1 MSEVDV
7 LPAPGGAEELP
18 PEAPGAPRLPR
29 LAVTV
34 HRMDGGLENGASESR
49 ALSPAGYPVFIPPDS
64 DRPRLIPL
72 NDIKYVVI
80 GSVEDPDLEADPG
93 EKAVARKAIL
103 RFRDG
108 EWIPVYMDPSQASD
122 GVGLAVKVRLSERQR
137 VIPAIASS
145 RAILEMQFVDTW
157 MTPSEGPTPQRRRSD
172 IEQAAARQGKDLH
185 KLANDFRD
193 RLALVRDAGL
203 TTGDTLAFSRAV
215 RTYLDRFLVEDGITL
230 TPAEKSALADII
242 LRAAVGYGPLDPLL
256 HDRSVSEIMVN
267 GPDQVFIE
275 RRGVIAKSE
284 VRFDDENQLLET
296 IRRMVAT
303 TGRHIDGLNPM
314 VDARLPDGSRV
325 NAIIRPASIHGPAL
339 TIRKFKDAVLGMDDL
354 TREGS
359 LSPAMSEFLKAAVLG
374 RMNILVSGG
383 TGSGK
388 TTSLNV
394 IARFIPHNQRV
405 ITIED
410 AAELQI
416 DHPHVIS
423 LEHRPPNIEG
433 KGELT
438 IRQLLRNSLRMRP
451 DRILVGEVRGSEAL
465 DMLQAMN
472 TGHDG
477 SMSTIHSNSARD
489 ALSRLETMVMMA
501 SIDIPFE
508 AVRAQIASAVNLI
521 VHQARMPDGR
531 RKIAQIA
538 EVVGYD
544 QNGAILR
551 DVFLLGMGSDL
562 RLEYNATGYVPTALD
577 KAAFY
582 GVQVDQD
589 LFDPVKSRFV
599 PAGSDS
605 MMPVVKDPL
614 ITGQRGGEKEVV
626 RQVVVVPFSSE
637 RPGAAAPAAAAQG
650 SGSIANTPE
659 MQEVMRQALQQYTT
673 ARSAPTPAAPTPAQ
687 TPEMQEE
694 MRKILDVIRSASA
707 DLVEAQQVQ
716 AAASAQAAA
725 PAFAYPASPAPAA
738 EEPGQAPALPAPAHV
753 ETPATP
759 VAGQAAVAAGP
770 IPSVPP
776 APRFDNSA
784 QAAQALQ
791 AATAMA
797 RATTEL
803 GRIAAQAQ
811 SGFIANAGMLP
822 TVQTEARGGQGVSR
836 RLHAVIETI
845 VSQKNLNLRL
855 ADAVTQAFEGAELK
869 ASDYAAPNKLSKESA
884 SRELRQ
890 AVEAGLLEM
899 VRYPQG
905 EAGFK
910 AGPSLLR
917 EVAMG
922 LGQNVDVNQPLSAET
937 IIGSLATGQT
947 EGTVAIMFTDVE
959 GSTNLLSTRGFT
971 ESHEIMKAYETIV
984 GEKIAEHAGRRIKG
998 LGDGVM
1004 VSFGSTRHAVEC
1016 AIDIQ
1021 RAITDY
1027 SKANPQRRL
1036 RIRIGINTGE
1046 VVEEAGDFF
1055 GAAVN
1060 MAARVAG
1067 KAKGGQVLVSDVVRQ
1082 LVGPVSEITFSY
1094 RGSYKLKGFPDRWRL
1109 HEATP
1114 GAAPAHIAA
1123 VVVPAGDGFVGREQ
1137 ERQDIKLVLDRATT
1151 GTGGIVLISGA
1162 PGIGAT
1168 RLAAE
1173 AAAEA
1178 GRKGWTV
1185 VGGGCNEQADEP
1197 YSVFRQALAAA
1208 VAAAGQRPLYEV
1220 AGEAGPALLDLV
1232 PGLRAKMR
1240 GQPTPGPVPAERRRE
1255 QLYKGV
1261 FDLLVA
1267 CQGTRP
1273 LLVVLN
1279 DLQWADDGS
1288 VLLLRDLAERLG
1300 GSKIVIL
1307 GTYWDTDL
1315 DPARPF
1321 TSVVSRLLR
1330 RRRAQRIPLGRL
1342 TDSEVEKMLT
1352 MIAGSTL
1359 TAVQTVGIQA
1369 ATDGNPLFVEQSY
1382 LYTAESEGMLGGV
1395 RARPVAN
1402 FTEEDLELAQSVRGL
1417 IGRRLERVSEPAH
1430 RMLIA
1435 AAVIGRDFDVSLLDA
1450 FGELSGRELRE
1461 ALDEA
1466 AKARL
1471 LAAAGPDRYRFTHDL
1486 VRQRVLAGMPLPRL
1500 QAYHLAVADTLERVY
1515 GKTVKEH
1522 ASEIA
1527 YHLYQAGTAAS
1538 PARTSSLLSQAAR
1551 NALGVGAFEEVL
1563 RLVESALQLLPAEE
1577 RKERASVLAMRAEAF
1592 TGLGRR
1598 EEAKTAWVVAADR
1611 FEEAGDKKGAA
1622 AARARVEMPVE
1633 EPDVYPQATPAP
1645 AATAVAVAEEPV
1657 PEPVPE
1663 LPPAQDT
1670 NLAANGTGA

>member
-1 MSEVDV
+1 MSELRV
-7 LPAPGGAEELP
+7 LPGGPEGAEPELQAGLVP
-18 PEAPGAPRLPR
+18 VAQRTR
-29 LAVTV
+29 VVV
-34 HRMDGGLENGASESR
+34 HRMEGGLENGESEAR
-49 ALSPAGYPVFIPPDS
+49 ALSAAGFPIFTQADP

-72 NDIKYVVI
+72 ADIKYVVL
-80 GSVEDPDLEADPG
+80 GSVEDPNLEADPG
-93 EKAVARKAIL
+93 DKAEGRKAIL

-108 EWIPVYMDPSQASD
+108 EWIPAYMDPSQAND
-122 GVGLAVKVRLSERQR
+122 GVGLAVKIRLTERQR
-137 VIPAIASS
+137 VIPAVAAS
-145 RAILEMQFVDTW
+145 RALLEMQFVDTW
-157 MTPSEGPTPQRRRSD
+157 TTLPEGPTPQRRRSD

-215 RTYLDRFLVEDGITL
+215 RTYLDRFLAEDSITL
-230 TPAEKSALADII
+230 NPGEKSALADII

-275 RRGVIAKSE
+275 RRGVLTKAD

-423 LEHRPPNIEG
+423 LEHRPPNVEG

-544 QNGAILR
+544 QNGPILR
-551 DVFLLGMGSDL
+551 DIFLLGMGGDL
-562 RLEYNATGYVPTALD
+562 RLEYNATGYVPTSLD

-582 GVQVDQD
+582 GVQVDKD
-589 LFDPVKSRFV
+589 LFDPVQARFI

-614 ITGQRGGEKEVV
+614 ITGQRGGEEKVV
-626 RQVVVVPFSSE
+626 RQVVVVPFSSD
-637 RPGAAAPAAAAQG
+637 RPAAQVQ
-650 SGSIANTPE
+650 T
-659 MQEVMRQALQQYTT
+659 QATT
-673 ARSAPTPAAPTPAQ
+673 ATSSQAMAS

-694 MRKILDVIRSASA
+694 MRKLIDAARSAVA
-707 DLVEAQQVQ
+707 DL
-716 AAASAQAAA
+716 QAAA
-725 PAFAYPASPAPAA
+725 PSPGPAVAEPLPAYEPPPVAPPPRPPAPLAGEVPA
-738 EEPGQAPALPAPAHV
+738 MPVQGVAPI
-753 ETPATP
+753 
-759 VAGQAAVAAGP
+759 AAGP
-770 IPSVPP
+770 VPAAPPQAFASLGDSV
-776 APRFDNSA
+776 A
-784 QAAQALQ
+784 AAQALQ

-803 GRIAAQAQ
+803 GRMAAAAQ
-811 SGFIANAGMLP
+811 SGFIANAGILP
-822 TVQTEARGGQGVSR
+822 TVQSEAGHSGLGVSR
-836 RLHAVIETI
+836 RLKAVIESI
-845 VSQKNLNLRL
+845 VTNKNLNLRL
-855 ADAVTQAFEGAELK
+855 APTITQVFEGAEIK
-869 ASDYAAPNKLSKESA
+869 ASDYAKPNHLSRESA

-890 AVEAGLLEM
+890 AAEAGLLEM
-899 VRYPQG
+899 VKYAQG
-905 EAGFK
+905 EAGFRS
-910 AGPSLLR
+910 GPSLLR
-917 EVAMG
+917 EVAAG
-922 LGQNVDVNQPLSAET
+922 LGQPIDASSPLTADT
-937 IIGSLATGQT
+937 IIGSLSTGQT
-947 EGTVAIMFTDVE
+947 EGTVSIMFTDVE

-984 GEKIAEHAGRRIKG
+984 GEKINEHAGRRIKG

-1016 AIDIQ
+1016 ALDIQ

-1027 SKANPQRRL
+1027 SKANPHRKL

-1046 VVEEAGDFF
+1046 VVEEAGDIF

-1067 KAKGGQVLVSDVVRQ
+1067 KAKGGQVLVSEVVRQ
-1082 LVGPVSEITFSY
+1082 LVGPVVEIHFTY
-1094 RGSYKLKGFPDRWRL
+1094 RGHYKLKGFPDRWRL

-1114 GAAPAHIAA
+1114 GEMPALIAH
-1123 VVVPAGDGFVGREQ
+1123 VVTPGDGFVGRDQ
-1137 ERQDIKLVLDRATT
+1137 ERLDIRLVLDRAAT
-1151 GTGGIVLISGA
+1151 GTGGIVLLAGT
-1162 PGIGAT
+1162 PGIGAS

-1173 AAAEA
+1173 VSGEA
-1178 GRKGWTV
+1178 SRKGWIV
-1185 VGGGCNEQADEP
+1185 LGGRCAEQEEAP
-1197 YSVFRQALAAA
+1197 YAPFRDVLAGAIAASPQRPLQELAAA
-1208 VAAAGQRPLYEV
+1208 SGAMLAE
-1220 AGEAGPALLDLV
+1220 LV
-1232 PGLRAKMR
+1232 PSLRAKVR
-1240 GQPTPGPVPAERRRE
+1240 GTTLGSNDTSDGGRE
-1255 QLYKGV
+1255 SLFKAV

-1267 CQGTRP
+1267 SQGAKP
-1273 LLVVLN
+1273 LLVVLD
-1279 DLQWADDGS
+1279 DLQWADEAT

-1300 GSKIVIL
+1300 NSKIVVL
-1307 GTYWDTDL
+1307 GTYWESDL
-1315 DPARPF
+1315 DPERPF
-1321 TSVVSRLLR
+1321 TGVVARLLR
-1330 RRRAQRIPLGRL
+1330 RRRAQRIALGRL
-1342 TDSEVEKMLT
+1342 TDAEVEKML
-1352 MIAGSTL
+1352 MSLAGGTL
-1359 TAVQTVGIQA
+1359 TAVQVIGIQA
-1369 ATDGNPLFVEQSY
+1369 ATEGNPLFVEHSY
-1382 LYTAESEGMLGGV
+1382 LYMAESEGLLGGV
-1395 RARPVAN
+1395 RARSQASY
-1402 FTEEDLELAQSVRGL
+1402 TEEDLELAQSVRGL
-1417 IGRRLERVSEPAH
+1417 IGRRLERLSEPAH

-1435 AAVIGRDFDVSLLDA
+1435 SAVIGRDFDVALLEA
-1450 FGELSGRELRE
+1450 FGELSGGELRE
-1461 ALDEA
+1461 ALEEA
-1466 AKARL
+1466 TKARL
-1471 LAAAGPDRYRFTHDL
+1471 LSKSGNERYRFSHDL
-1486 VRQRVLAGMPLPRL
+1486 VRQRVLAAMPLPRL
-1500 QAYHLAVADTLERVY
+1500 QAYHLAVGDTLERVY
-1515 GKTVKEH
+1515 GKTAKDH
-1522 ASEIA
+1522 AAEIA
-1527 YHLYQAGTAAS
+1527 NHLYQAGTAAD
-1538 PARTSSLLSQAAR
+1538 AMRTSSFLAQAAK
-1551 NALGVGAFEEVL
+1551 NALAVGAYEEVL
-1563 RLVESALQLLPAEE
+1563 RLIESTLMLLPAD
-1577 RKERASVLAMRAEAF
+1577 KTKDRAAALTLRGDAF
-1592 TGLGRR
+1592 AGLGRR
-1598 EEAKTAWVVAADR
+1598 DEARSAWGVAAQR
-1611 FEEAGDKKGAA
+1611 FEDSGDKRSASA
-1622 AARARVEMPVE
+1622 VRSRLHASPVE
-1633 EPDVYPQATPAP
+1633 KNGEP
-1645 AATAVAVAEEPV
+1645 AE
-1657 PEPVPE
+1657 
-1663 LPPAQDT
+1663 PPAQAE
-1670 NLAANGTGA
+1670 AAEPSGDGHEAALPEVPVAEAQLVTPEAPESLN

>member
-1 MSEVDV
+1 MSELRV
-7 LPAPGGAEELP
+7 LPGG
-18 PEAPGAPRLPR
+18 PEGTEPEPQAGMVPATQRIP
-29 LAVTV
+29 VVV
-34 HRMDGGLENGASESR
+34 HRMEGGLEKGESEAR
-49 ALSPAGYPVFIPPDS
+49 ALSAAGFPIFTQADP

-72 NDIKYVVI
+72 ADIKYVVL
-80 GSVEDPDLEADPG
+80 GSVEDPNLEADPG
-93 EKAVARKAIL
+93 DKATARKAIL

-108 EWIPVYMDPSQASD
+108 EWIPAYMDPSQAND
-122 GVGLAVKVRLSERQR
+122 GVGLAVKIRLTERQR
-137 VIPAIASS
+137 VIPAVASS
-145 RAILEMQFVDTW
+145 RALLEMQFVDAWATLA
-157 MTPSEGPTPQRRRSD
+157 EGPVPQRRRSD
-172 IEQAAARQGKDLH
+172 IEQAAARQGKDLQ

-215 RTYLDRFLVEDGITL
+215 RTYLDRFLAEDGITL
-230 TPAEKSALADII
+230 NPGEKSALADII

-275 RRGVIAKSE
+275 RRGVLAKADI
-284 VRFDDENQLLET
+284 RFDDENQLLET

-423 LEHRPPNIEG
+423 LEHRPPNVEG

-544 QNGAILR
+544 QNGPILR
-551 DVFLLGMGSDL
+551 DIFLLGMGSDL

-589 LFDPVKSRFV
+589 LFDPVKARFV

-614 ITGQRGGEKEVV
+614 ISGQRGGEEKVV
-626 RQVVVVPFSSE
+626 RQVVVVPFSSD
-637 RPGAAAPAAAAQG
+637 RPGMQQTVRTQASASAPAQTMA
-650 SGSIANTPE
+650 S
-659 MQEVMRQALQQYTT
+659 
-673 ARSAPTPAAPTPAQ
+673 

-694 MRKILDVIRSASA
+694 MRKLIDAARSAVA
-707 DLVEAQQVQ
+707 DL
-716 AAASAQAAA
+716 QAAA
-725 PAFAYPASPAPAA
+725 PQPGAPVAEPLPVYQPPQVAPAPRQQPVPL
-738 EEPGQAPALPAPAHV
+738 PGEVLAMPVQGVAP
-753 ETPATP
+753 
-759 VAGQAAVAAGP
+759 VAAGP
-770 IPSVPP
+770 VPAAPVPHISAGDSV
-776 APRFDNSA
+776 
-784 QAAQALQ
+784 AASQALQ

-803 GRIAAQAQ
+803 GRMAAAAQ

-822 TVQTEARGGQGVSR
+822 TVQSEGGPGSLGVSR
-836 RLHAVIETI
+836 RLKAVIESI
-845 VSQKNLNLRL
+845 VSNKNLNLRL
-855 ADAVTQAFEGAELK
+855 APAITQVFEGAEIK
-869 ASDYAAPNKLSKESA
+869 ASDYAKPNHLSKESA

-890 AVEAGLLEM
+890 AAEAGLLEM
-899 VRYPQG
+899 VKYAQG
-905 EAGFK
+905 EAGFRSG
-910 AGPSLLR
+910 ASLLR
-917 EVAMG
+917 EVAAG
-922 LGQNVDVNQPLSAET
+922 LGQHIDASSPLTADT
-937 IIGSLATGQT
+937 IIGSLSTGQT
-947 EGTVAIMFTDVE
+947 EGTVSIMFTDVE

-984 GEKIAEHAGRRIKG
+984 GEMITEHAGRRIKG

-1016 AIDIQ
+1016 ALAIQ

-1027 SKANPQRRL
+1027 SKANPHRRL

-1046 VVEEAGDFF
+1046 VVEEAGDIF

-1067 KAKGGQVLVSDVVRQ
+1067 KAKGGQVLVSEVVRQ
-1082 LVGPVSEITFSY
+1082 LVGPVTEIEFTY
-1094 RGSYKLKGFPDRWRL
+1094 RGHYKLKGFPDRWRL

-1114 GAAPAHIAA
+1114 GEMPAAIAPVHTA
-1123 VVVPAGDGFVGREQ
+1123 PGDTFVGRAQ
-1137 ERQDIKLVLDRATT
+1137 EKLDIRLVLDRAAT
-1151 GTGGIVLISGA
+1151 GTGGMILLAGA
-1162 PGIGAT
+1162 PGIGAS
-1168 RLAAE
+1168 RLVAEVSTE
-1173 AAAEA
+1173 AA
-1178 GRKGWTV
+1178 RKGWIV
-1185 VGGGCNEQADEP
+1185 LSGRCAEQEEAP
-1197 YSVFRQALAAA
+1197 YAPFRDVLAGAIA
-1208 VAAAGQRPLYEV
+1208 VAPQRPLQEL
-1220 AGEAGPALLDLV
+1220 AASSGAMLAELV
-1232 PGLRAKMR
+1232 PGLRTKVR
-1240 GQPTPGPVPAERRRE
+1240 GTTLGSSVTPNRHRE
-1255 QLYKGV
+1255 SLFKAV
-1261 FDLLVA
+1261 FDVLVA
-1267 CQGTRP
+1267 SQGAKP
-1273 LLVVLN
+1273 LLVVLD
-1279 DLQWADDGS
+1279 DLQWADEAT

-1300 GSKIVIL
+1300 NSKIVVI
-1307 GTYWDTDL
+1307 GTYWETDL
-1315 DPARPF
+1315 DPERPF
-1321 TSVVSRLLR
+1321 TGVGARLLR
-1330 RRRAQRIPLGRL
+1330 RRRAQRIALGRL
-1342 TDSEVEKMLT
+1342 TDAEVEKML
-1352 MIAGSTL
+1352 MSLAGGAL
-1359 TAVQTVGIQA
+1359 TAVQLIGIQA
-1369 ATDGNPLFVEQSY
+1369 ATEGNPLFVEHSY
-1382 LYTAESEGMLGGV
+1382 LYMAESEGLLGGV
-1395 RARPVAN
+1395 RARSQASY
-1402 FTEEDLELAQSVRGL
+1402 TEEDLELAQSVRGL
-1417 IGRRLERVSEPAH
+1417 IGRRLERLSEPAH
-1430 RMLIA
+1430 RMLTA
-1435 AAVIGRDFDVSLLDA
+1435 AAVIGRDFDVALFEA
-1450 FGELSGRELRE
+1450 FGELSGGELRE
-1461 ALDEA
+1461 ALEEA
-1466 AKARL
+1466 TKARL
-1471 LAAAGPDRYRFTHDL
+1471 LSRAGNERYRFSHDL

-1515 GKTVKEH
+1515 GKTANNH
-1522 ASEIA
+1522 AAEIA
-1527 YHLYQAGTAAS
+1527 NHLYQAGTAAD
-1538 PARTSSLLSQAAR
+1538 AMRTSSFLAAAAK
-1551 NALGVGAFEEVL
+1551 NALAVGAYEEVL
-1563 RLVESALQLLPAEE
+1563 RLIESELMLLPAD
-1577 RKERASVLAMRAEAF
+1577 RTKDRASALALRGDAF
-1592 TGLGRR
+1592 AGLGRR
-1598 EEAKTAWVVAADR
+1598 DEARSAWGVAAQR
-1611 FEEAGDKKGAA
+1611 FEDSGDKRSASAIRSRLHASPAEKVGGPG
-1622 AARARVEMPVE
+1622 E
-1633 EPDVYPQATPAP
+1633 QA
-1645 AATAVAVAEEPV
+1645 VQEQVAEASGDGREAQTSAEPV
-1657 PEPVPE
+1657 ADAQVVTPEAPE
-1663 LPPAQDT
+1663 SL
-1670 NLAANGTGA
+1670 N